1 MNGSL
6 FISST
11 AWPLAGKMA
20 NTNFPVSPIDR
31 LNELPDSDIAWF
43 NAGRHRRKEL
53 SPSGSSTE
61 QAIAG
66 SAYNTTAAISVARDS
81 TGTAL
86 STAEDSTGN
95 ALHKSY
101 RHIRHALGVS
111 DRHVGEA
118 LHATPKVETPQ

>member
-20 NTNFPVSPIDR
+20 NTNFPVSPNDR

-43 NAGRHRRKEL
+43 NAGRHPTQGVVAV
-53 SPSGSSTE
+53 SSSTK

-66 SAYNTTAAISVARDS
+66 SAYSTTAAISVAGDS

-95 ALHKSY
+95 ALHKLSAHQTCP
-101 RHIRHALGVS
+101 RITSQARG
-111 DRHVGEA
+111 
-118 LHATPKVETPQ
+118 